1 MNKTAINP
9 YSIRNKMRKNRY
21 ILGAIVTKNFKSQYR
36 NSILGVV
43 WTVLNPLLNMI
54 VMALIFSEMFG
65 VSSGVGNY
73 PVYLFCGNL
82 IFSIMRQAT
91 SQSLTS
97 IVDNSGLIKK
107 VRISYSVFPISNTCL
122 SLVNFGMSFIAL
134 LGIMVFEG
142 QKFHW
147 TMVLTLTIIP
157 AVLMFSLGLGLILAS
172 LYVFFRDV
180 KHIYSVVLTLWTYLT
195 PLFYTAESLKK
206 PVIIKIIKLNP
217 MTQYVKMF
225 RDIIQWGTIP
235 SWGTFLYAYGFALAM
250 WGIGYLFYRLLR
262 KKFILYI

>member
-9 YSIRNKMRKNRY
+9 YSVRNKMRKNRY

-36 NSILGVV
+36 NSVLGVV

-65 VSSGVGNY
+65 RKAAVGNY
-73 PVYLFCGNL
+73 AVYLFAGNL

-107 VRISYSVFPISNTCL
+107 VKISYSVFPISNTCL

-134 LGIMVFEG
+134 LGIMLFEG
-142 QKFHW
+142 ETFHW
-147 TMVLTLTIIP
+147 TIVLTLTIVP
-157 AVLMFSLGLGLILAS
+157 AVLMFSLGIGLILAS
-172 LYVFFRDV
+172 LYVFFRDI
-180 KHIYSVVLTLWTYLT
+180 KHIYGVVLTLWTYLT
-195 PLFYTAESLKK
+195 PLFYTADSLKK
-206 PVIIKIIKLNP
+206 PAIIKLIELNP
-217 MTQYVKMF
+217 MTQYVTMF
-225 RDIIQWGTIP
+225 RDIIQWGTVP
-235 SWGTFLYAYGFALAM
+235 GWGTYLYAYAFGLGM
-250 WGIGYLFYRLLR
+250 WGIGYLIYRLLR

>member
-9 YSIRNKMRKNRY
+9 YSVRNKMRKNRY
-21 ILGAIVTKNFKSQYR
+21 ILGAIVSKNFKSQYR
-36 NSILGVV
+36 NSVLGVV

-54 VMALIFSEMFG
+54 VMALVFSEMFG
-65 VSSGVGNY
+65 SKAGVGNY

-91 SQSLTS
+91 TQSLTS
-97 IVDNSGLIKK
+97 IVGNAGLIKK

-134 LGIMVFEG
+134 IGIMLFEK
-142 QKFHW
+142 QQFHW

-157 AVLMFSLGLGLILAS
+157 AVLMFSLGIGLILAS
-172 LYVFFRDV
+172 LYVFFRDI
-180 KHIYSVVLTLWTYLT
+180 KHMYSVALTLWTYLT
-195 PLFYTAESLKK
+195 PLFYTASSLKNSA
-206 PVIIKIIKLNP
+206 IAKIVELNP
-217 MTQYVKMF
+217 MTQYVTMF
-225 RDIIQWGTIP
+225 RDIIQWGNVP
-235 SWGTFLYAYGFALAM
+235 SWGTYLYVYAFALAM
-250 WGIGYLFYRLLR
+250 WGIGYLIYRLLR